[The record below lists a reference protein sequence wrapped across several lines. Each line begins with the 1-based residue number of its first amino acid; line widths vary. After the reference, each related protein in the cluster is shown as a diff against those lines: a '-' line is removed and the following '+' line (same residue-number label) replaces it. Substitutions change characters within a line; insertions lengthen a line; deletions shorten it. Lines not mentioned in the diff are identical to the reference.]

1 MTDNLENLFR
11 EQTDEIPDQD
21 FSGRVA
27 RLIRAERRLRIAVLS
42 IASLAGATG
51 AAFGWLVGG
60 EALASLTTSLITTDV
75 DLSGLAASESPEF
88 SAALLLML
96 GAAALSLGSAAAL
109 LAPSD

>member
-11 EQTDEIPDQD
+11 EQTNEIPDQD
-21 FSGRVA
+21 FSGRIA